1 MKDNWD
7 QLSILD
13 QWLLILANDLRR
25 SRERS
30 EIVVSDFEQLGEGLR
45 DLLRPYWA
53 GKNPEIQK
61 DETVRELNSVIFFQA
76 HYKQILRQTP
86 LSIWSD
92 MLGAL
97 RRDRMPLTFREIQN
111 LERLSVLWKQL
122 ESSDRRSRL
131 DSVGPF
137 VEALLMVFGWEISRR
152 DSVGNETVFWLKAP
166 GLKLKV
172 GPNLL
177 LIITFVF
184 KNPGS
189 AERALR
195 WTYDLLGRAS
205 GLGSVT
211 VKVGINL
218 IVGKGPEVA
227 KYKDAFRDDFLCFDE
242 ALLKEVLTAERQVA
256 KVEEIIKKGISLG
269 RLNPYEA
276 DKPVQQ
282 PEMFFG
288 REMEIRSILDNPGRD
303 VAVIG
308 ARKIG
313 KSSLLVFLRDVI
325 SRSISR
331 VPVFIDC
338 SIVYAPDKLAY
349 ELALQINPRRAHR
362 IQMSQVSQ
370 MVRAAFSIRREPF
383 LLLLDETDRLI
394 SFARQNGDW
403 TFFETI
409 RSLAN
414 DGVCQT
420 VMTGY
425 KVLFEAWQDR
435 STPLFNFVR
444 PLYLS
449 VLSKESA
456 KQLVTAPMKELGV
469 DFRELPLIEQLVK
482 ESGCHPSFL
491 QFFCSELIGVLAERD
506 TKIVTAAEF
515 NAVREKQSYRQFVM
529 KPFGSDNDFS
539 LFERWLVLSLAG
551 AKRFEFSAR
560 DIMDSFGGNE
570 NWLTSIAVDRALLG
584 LELGG
589 MVRVSQDLAGAAP
602 GGQGLQYTWTI
613 PAFVR
618 MLEVTTDIDRQIRE
632 LRAEFASSRDPQM
645 FVRRQQNE
653 FG

>member
-1 MKDNWD
+1 MKDDWD

-13 QWLLILANDLRR
+13 QWLLLLIEDLK
-25 SRERS
+25 SGKGRS
-30 EIVVSDFEQLGEGLR
+30 EIAALGLDQFGEGLR
-45 DLLRPYWA
+45 DLLHQARSLNVQSDA
-53 GKNPEIQK
+53 IQGI
-61 DETVRELNSVIFFQA
+61 SPVIFFQNN
-76 HYKQILRQTP
+76 YKQILRQTP
-86 LSIWSD
+86 LSAWGD
-92 MLGAL
+92 LLGAL
-97 RRDRMPLTFREIQN
+97 RRDRLPLTIRELQS
-111 LERLSVLWKQL
+111 LERLSLLWRQL
-122 ESSDRRSRL
+122 ESSERRVRL
-131 DSVGPF
+131 DALNPF
-137 VEALLMVFGWEISRR
+137 VETLLAVFGWEIARR

-166 GLKLKV
+166 GLKLKI

-177 LIITFVF
+177 FIVTFVF
-184 KNPGS
+184 KNVGS
-189 AERALR
+189 SDKALH

-205 GLGSVT
+205 GQGSVT

-218 IVGKGPEVA
+218 IVGRGSEAA
-227 KYKDAFRDDFLCFDE
+227 KYKDAFRVRDDFLCMDE
-242 ALLKEVLTAERQVA
+242 ILLKEVLTAERQVA
-256 KVEEIIKKGISLG
+256 KVEEVIKKSISIG

-288 REMEIRSILDNPGRD
+288 RETDIRSILDNPGRD

-313 KSSLLVFLRDVI
+313 KSSLLVFLRDVV

-331 VPVFIDC
+331 LPIFIDC
-338 SIVYAPDKLAY
+338 SIVYTPDKLAS
-349 ELALQINPRRAHR
+349 ELASRINPRRAHR
-362 IQMSQVSQ
+362 IQMSQVNQ
-370 MVRAAFSIRREPF
+370 MVRAAFSIRRDPY

-414 DGVCQT
+414 EGICQT

-425 KVLFEAWQDR
+425 KALFEAWQDR
-435 STPLFNFVR
+435 ATPLFNFVR

-456 KQLVTAPMKELGV
+456 RQLVIAPMRELGIE
-469 DFRELPLIEQLVK
+469 FREVSLIDQLVK

-491 QFFCSELIGVLAERD
+491 QFFCSELISILAERD
-506 TKIVTAAEF
+506 TRIVTAAEF
-515 NAVREKQSYRQFVM
+515 NAVRERQSYRQFVM
-529 KPFGSDNDFS
+529 KPFGSENDFS
-539 LFERWLVLSLAG
+539 LLERWLVLSLAG
-551 AKRFEFSAR
+551 ANRFEFSAR
-560 DIMDSFGGNE
+560 EIMDSFSGKE
-570 NWLTSIAVDRALLG
+570 PWLTSMAVDRALLG

-589 MVRVSQDLAGAAP
+589 LVRVMHNLADVAP
-602 GGQGLQYTWTI
+602 GGQNLQYTWTI

-632 LRAEFASSRDPQM
+632 LKASLVSGRE
-645 FVRRQQNE
+645 RKAL
-653 FG
+653 